1 MNPPLSS
8 LIMGVLNF
16 FLQTNRSLSVS
27 TYIIALNIKKFAK
40 PH

>member
-1 MNPPLSS
+1 MNPPLSL

-16 FLQTNRSLSVS
+16 FLQTNKSLSVS
-27 TYIIALNIKKFAK
+27 NIIALNIKKFAK